1 MSYTAQPSTVDQ
13 NGTNNQNDMENVERT
28 TPTSPN
34 TTTGELPST
43 IVCAMPVSTD
53 TLTVRRTD
61 TSGTTQ
67 PSTVHQY
74 DTNKQYKMENV
85 EQTTATPPNTTA
97 AELHTTLCKIPVS
110 TATLAARTDEQV
122 IGTDD
127 ERRQTSDEEKSKK
140 KIQKSTTSLNISST
154 SKIKE
159 KHIELPI
166 ADKSTDKTG
175 KFFLNFYNHFFQLF
189 LLNVFLLSYPKNN
202 KCRF

>member
-1 MSYTAQPSTVDQ
+1 
-13 NGTNNQNDMENVERT
+13 MENVERT

-122 IGTDD
+122 IGTDY
-127 ERRQTSDEEKSKK
+127 ERGHTSDEEKSKK
-140 KIQKSTTSLNISST
+140 NIQNSTTSLNFNSPSNL
-154 SKIKE
+154 KE
-159 KHIELPI
+159 KHIEVSI
-166 ADKSTDKTG
+166 ANKNTDKTG
-175 KFFLNFYNHFFQLF
+175 KFLF
-189 LLNVFLLSYPKNN
+189 
-202 KCRF
+202 